1 MMTTA
6 NGNRR
11 GDASLPLY
19 PEASPEA
26 ALAVWREIESGLPS
40 KHESRSEALSALRS
54 NPIHLREEPRWPG
67 AQASMDILDQLAIDI
82 YAAAETS
89 GFPKRASSE
98 SHRQFDAQV
107 RSLVAALDLT
117 PAQAMSGNG
126 GMFRWISLG
135 LVQAVGP
142 WRFPDAFD
150 SDKETSARRL
160 RNPYQ
165 DIIGR
170 LWWQH
175 RFFGD
180 RDVSQDLME
189 GILGRPGVLGRDIR
203 IATAYLDVVE
213 ATKMGSEDDQR
224 DFAKRFR
231 IAAAWLAAVELDDAT
246 LDRILRMVADT
257 DTPVPDI
264 IEWATRLVDTMGDQ
278 LLRAVPADQEI
289 EVADA
294 RAVGV
299 AIKAFRVRPSGHLTI
314 GALASMLGIEEIILT
329 EMEAGTCSTG
339 AMGPAVRKLIALGC
353 DFGMSVQIAGA

>member
-1 MMTTA
+1 MTPAIDTRY
-6 NGNRR
+6 G
-11 GDASLPLY
+11 GASLPLF

-26 ALAVWREIESGLPS
+26 ALAVWREIESRLPS
-40 KHESRSEALSALRS
+40 KHESRSEALSALRA

-67 AQASMDILDQLAIDI
+67 AQAPTDILDQLATDI
-82 YAAAETS
+82 YAAAEAS
-89 GFPKRASSE
+89 GFPNRATPAG
-98 SHRQFDAQV
+98 HRQFDSQV
-107 RSLVAALDLT
+107 RSLVAALDLV

-150 SDKETSARRL
+150 SEKETSARRL

-189 GILGRPGVLGRDIR
+189 GILGRPGALGRDIR

-213 ATKMGSEDDQR
+213 ATHMGSEDDQR

-246 LDRILRMVADT
+246 LDRVLRMVADT

-264 IEWATRLVDTMGDQ
+264 IEWAAGLTETVGEQELRVVPVDQ
-278 LLRAVPADQEI
+278 NL
-289 EVADA
+289 EVVDA
-294 RAVGV
+294 NAAGA
-299 AIKAFRVRPSGHLTI
+299 AIKAFRIRPSGNITI
-314 GALASMLGIEEIILT
+314 GALAAMLGIEESMLT
-329 EMEAGTCSTG
+329 EMEVGTCG
-339 AMGPAVRKLIALGC
+339 AVAMTPALRKLIALGC
-353 DFGMSVQIAGA
+353 DFGASVKFASG